1 MYFLPLLFATLLG
14 GEPVIDDFRYVSA
27 ASARAEWPV
36 AEGSPPVEVADED
49 RPVMR
54 LAAPFASQ
62 PKLPRVVAD
71 RRLKLDLVST
81 GGFLLEAAIDD
92 PQSVGSLTLYFR
104 SGEGW
109 YASTLP
115 AATKGRQTFR
125 FSKASFQKEGN
136 PAGWE
141 KIDAIRLAC
150 WRARGAERA
159 RFDGRLP
166 PADRRDA
173 ADGAR
178 LAGEKIVQDG
188 TRIPRRSSHRPNHDR
203 HDGGLGREGRRDR
216 RRLAEH
222 QVAGASSRGRSC
234 PTTRCSTTSVPRR

>member
-1 MYFLPLLFATLLG
+1 MYLLPLVFATLLG

-36 AEGSPPVEVADED
+36 AEGSPPVEVVDED

-71 RRLKLDLVST
+71 RRIKLDLVST

-104 SGEGW
+104 SGKGW

-150 WRARGAERA
+150 WRARGADVRDSTVGFRRLTAVTQQTVLVLPAKKSFKTERE
-159 RFDGRLP
+159 F
-166 PADRRDA
+166 RDVRA
-173 ADGAR
+173 TVETTIAMMED
-178 LAGEKIVQDG
+178 
-188 TRIPRRSSHRPNHDR
+188 
-203 HDGGLGREGRRDR
+203 LGVKGRRDR

-222 QVAGASSRGRSC
+222 QVGWGIVAWPSC
-234 PTTRCSTTSVPRR
+234 PTTRCSTTNAPRR